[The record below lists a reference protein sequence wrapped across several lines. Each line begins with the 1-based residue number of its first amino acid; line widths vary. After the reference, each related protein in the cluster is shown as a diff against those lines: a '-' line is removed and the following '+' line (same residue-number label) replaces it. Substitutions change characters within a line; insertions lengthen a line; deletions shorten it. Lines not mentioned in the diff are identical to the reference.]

1 VAHEHAEYLPT
12 CLNALAAAAGP
23 LAYEVIVVDNK
34 STDGSADVARRVL
47 PNATVI
53 VNDERHGFATNCN
66 IGLARATGDKILFL
80 NPDTEAQP
88 GSIATMADYVDQHRD
103 VGILGP
109 LLRFP
114 DGSVQPSCR
123 RFPTLGSA
131 IARRSPLRRFMDDS
145 EANARHLMLDVDHTE
160 VKDVD
165 WMLGACLM
173 VPRRAIEAVGKM
185 DEAFY
190 LYVEDIDWAMRMH
203 KAGWRVVYLPSAEV
217 VHHHLAVTDH
227 TWFTWRTWV
236 HIKGMARFTVKH
248 GLRRAPRSAN

>member
-1 VAHEHAEYLPT
+1 MVAHEHAAYLPT
-12 CLNALAAAAGP
+12 CLDALAAAAGP

-34 STDGSADVARRVL
+34 STDGSADVARRVR
-47 PNATVI
+47 PDAI
-53 VNDERHGFATNCN
+53 VVENDERHGFATNCN

-88 GSIATMADYVDQHRD
+88 GSIATMAAYVDEHPD

-123 RFPTLGSA
+123 RFPTVGSA

-145 EANARHLMLDVDHTE
+145 DANARHLMLDVDHTE

-165 WMLGACLM
+165 WMLGACMM
-173 VPRRAIEAVGKM
+173 VPRRAIDAVGRM
-185 DEAFY
+185 DEAYY
-190 LYVEDIDWAMRMH
+190 LYVEDIDWALRMH
-203 KAGWRVVYLPSAEV
+203 QAGWRVVYLPSAEV

-236 HIKGMARFTVKH
+236 HLKGMARFVRKH
-248 GLRRAPRSAN
+248 GLRPRTTA